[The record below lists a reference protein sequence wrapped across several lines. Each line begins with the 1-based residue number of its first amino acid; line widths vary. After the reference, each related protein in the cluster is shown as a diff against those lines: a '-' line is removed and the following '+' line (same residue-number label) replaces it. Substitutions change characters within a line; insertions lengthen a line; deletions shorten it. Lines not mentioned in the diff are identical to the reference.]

1 MTDNEHSKFKMRLDD
16 ESPDL
21 QFKEEIE
28 DQRVKKLSRRITIIS
43 IIIPCLIGVI
53 LFFVYRDL
61 KMRVGIIHDTGT
73 TEVKTLSK
81 ELESRFSSL
90 SVKQADL
97 ENALNKRIE
106 SLEKT
111 TASLQTNLK
120 EATTAI
126 KNIRSARKKDN
137 IKTVSAVEAINKTL
151 SPIPKDLENI
161 ASDIKNVDQ
170 KFARESA
177 NISQMIAGTKNDLQK
192 INADIAAFSINMVDQ
207 KALDL
212 ALKNHDK
219 TYQQAMRQLTSDL
232 EAKIKSVEKKIQKL
246 EKAEALS
253 ERQKHKPAPVTEPKP
268 AKQTVAP
275 KPGTIIE
282 QDIQ

>member
-1 MTDNEHSKFKMRLDD
+1 MTDNEHSKFKIRLDD

-21 QFKEEIE
+21 QYKEEIE

-81 ELESRFSSL
+81 ELELRFSSL

-126 KNIRSARKKDN
+126 KYIRSARKEDN
-137 IKTVSAVEAINKTL
+137 IKTASAIETINQTL
-151 SPIPKDLENI
+151 SPIPKNLKNI
-161 ASDIKNVDQ
+161 ASDIKNVDH
-170 KFARESA
+170 KFARELAS
-177 NISQMIAGTKNDLQK
+177 ISQMIDSTKNDLKK
-192 INADIAAFSINMVDQ
+192 INADIAAFSINVVDQ

-212 ALKNHDK
+212 ALKNQDK

-232 EAKIKSVEKKIQKL
+232 ETKIKSVEKKIQKL
-246 EKAEALS
+246 EKAEVLS
-253 ERQKHKPAPVTEPKP
+253 ERPKQKPAPVTKPKP